1 MLRIRLL
8 QGFSWFS
15 FYQKQDINYTGKHQK
30 KSLTNNISARPIFH
44 AYIIII
50 MYARKGTGLLH
61 THCSR
66 PCSPF
71 LSSTSRHPD
80 YTIIVFAL
88 FLAKVGRPVAMPST
102 SRTLPISEKFCKA
115 QGHFFWH
122 RTQNKIKILPKFL
135 GEGHSLASLKK
146 RQVKRHTDDGY
157 TRCSKKRS
165 HGHNEM

>member
-88 FLAKVGRPVAMPST
+88 FLAKVGRLVAMPST
-102 SRTLPISEKFCKA
+102 SRTLPISEDTK
-115 QGHFFWH
+115 
-122 RTQNKIKILPKFL
+122 QNQNFTEIPWRRPLF
-135 GEGHSLASLKK
+135 SLSQKTA
-146 RQVKRHTDDGY
+146 
-157 TRCSKKRS
+157 SKKAY
-165 HGHNEM
+165 G